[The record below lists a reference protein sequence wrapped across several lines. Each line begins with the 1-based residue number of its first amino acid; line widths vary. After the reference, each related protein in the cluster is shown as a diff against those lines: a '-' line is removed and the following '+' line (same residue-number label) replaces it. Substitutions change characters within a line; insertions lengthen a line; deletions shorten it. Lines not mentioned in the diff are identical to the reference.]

1 MSKKQHVFKL
11 KSGLTSNNL
20 VRSESA
26 ARTETMNSKKEHT
39 VIRCSEAIAGFNS
52 SITGAA
58 QQWQLECVNTPDK
71 STSLYPTS

>member
-1 MSKKQHVFKL
+1 MFKL

-26 ARTETMNSKKEHT
+26 ARKETMNPKKEHT
-39 VIRCSEAIAGFNS
+39 VIRCSEAIAGFNI
-52 SITGAA
+52 SITVAA
-58 QQWQLECVNTPDK
+58 QLWQLEYVNTPDK